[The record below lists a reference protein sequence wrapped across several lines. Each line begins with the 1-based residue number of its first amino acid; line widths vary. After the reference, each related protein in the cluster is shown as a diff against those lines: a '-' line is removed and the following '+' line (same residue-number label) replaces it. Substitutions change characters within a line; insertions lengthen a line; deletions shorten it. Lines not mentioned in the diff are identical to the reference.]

1 MNLIKKTATVL
12 LIASLAVSLTAGC
25 SGKDKS
31 DATTEP
37 LSTSA
42 GETQPASGEDS
53 SATDFDYSAGIDENG
68 FWSGIKASDYVE
80 LYDYNTIE
88 VPAEVHEISDN
99 AVQTE
104 INGMLESYKSS
115 EKITNRAVEDG
126 DSVNI
131 DYVGSVDGKEFEG
144 GSTSGQGADVTIG
157 VTSYIDDFLEQLIGH
172 KPGENFDIEVTF
184 PEDYGNEELN
194 GKDAVFNI
202 TINHITK
209 ETIPELTDKFVIDN
223 LSEANGWQ
231 SIDEMKEGLRTSLR
245 NAAVSAYLQSYMV
258 DNSSVENIPESL
270 IEYQQ
275 KSVIAY
281 YEDYA
286 AYYNLEL
293 NEFLNTYLGAASE
306 QDFLTQNQ
314 ESIEETAK
322 FYLVLQAIAE
332 EIDLTVTEEEVK
344 TSLTK
349 TISVDEYPDF
359 QDTYGMPYL
368 KMMVL
373 NQRAVEHIVE
383 KARLA

>member
-1 MNLIKKTATVL
+1 
-12 LIASLAVSLTAGC
+12 
-25 SGKDKS
+25 
-31 DATTEP
+31 
-37 LSTSA
+37 
-42 GETQPASGEDS
+42 
-53 SATDFDYSAGIDENG
+53 
-68 FWSGIKASDYVE
+68 
-80 LYDYNTIE
+80 
-88 VPAEVHEISDN
+88 
-99 AVQTE
+99 
-104 INGMLESYKSS
+104 
-115 EKITNRAVEDG
+115 
-126 DSVNI
+126 
-131 DYVGSVDGKEFEG
+131 VDGKEFEG

-202 TINHITK
+202 TINHITE
-209 ETIPELTDKFVIDN
+209 ETLPELTDKFVIDN